1 MALQSSGSISLN
13 EVHIEA
19 GGSSGTTASLNDSDI
34 RGLTPASGYSIN
46 TGSGTQIA
54 LGDFYGASAEIVAR
68 TVAGSYGSGYPFT
81 GAFVA
86 GLLSSS
92 QSSAVGTLPSGFSNQ
107 GEYISGV
114 KFYGW
119 SHQAFPNTGSP
130 AIEIYYDTGT
140 GMTKPQNVS
149 NLTIQFKNITDSLD
163 SAVFPMNS
171 SDFSSAQTAGT
182 VPSGMTFGADAP
194 LGQPY
199 SGSYSNARSMNFSF
213 FSKYTGTPSTSYQA
227 FNGPSFA
234 HSFTTGLPP
243 ASGETVDL
251 FWET

>member
-1 MALQSSGSISLN
+1 MALQTSGSISLN

-46 TGSGTQIA
+46 TGSGTQID
-54 LGDFYGASAEIVAR
+54 LGDFYGASSEIVAR
-68 TVAGSYGSGYPFT
+68 TVAGTHGTGPYPFT
-81 GAFVA
+81 GALVA
-86 GLLSSS
+86 GVLSST

-107 GEYISGV
+107 SEYISGV

-119 SHQAFPNTGSP
+119 TKQAFPAYGSP
-130 AIEIYYDTGT
+130 HIEIYYDTGT

-149 NLTIQFKNITDSLD
+149 NLTIQFRNITDSRD
-163 SAVFPMNS
+163 SIVFPMNS

-182 VPSGMTFGADAP
+182 VPSGVLFGVDATIAA
-194 LGQPY
+194 PY
-199 SGSYSNARSMNFSF
+199 NGSYSNARSMNFSIY
-213 FSKYTGTPSTSYQA
+213 SKYTGSSSTSYNA
-227 FNGPSFA
+227 FN
-234 HSFTTGLPP
+234 TTSATWSTTADPV
-243 ASGETVDL
+243 SGDTVDL

>member
-1 MALQSSGSISLN
+1 MALQTSGSISLN

-46 TGSGTQIA
+46 TGSGTQID
-54 LGDFYGASAEIVAR
+54 LGDFYGASSEIVAR
-68 TVAGSYGSGYPFT
+68 TVAGNYGSGYPFT

-107 GEYISGV
+107 SEYISGV

-119 SHQAFPNTGSP
+119 SKQAFPAYGSP

-140 GMTKPQNVS
+140 GFTKPQNVS
-149 NLTIQFKNITDSLD
+149 NLTIQFRNITDSRD
-163 SAVFPMNS
+163 SIVFPMNS

-182 VPSGMTFGADAP
+182 VPSAMTFGVDAP
-194 LGQPY
+194 LGVPY
-199 SGSYSNARSMNFSF
+199 NGSYSNARSMNFGIY
-213 FSKYTGTPSTSYQA
+213 SKYTGSSSTSYNA
-227 FNGPSFA
+227 FN
-234 HSFTTGLPP
+234 TTSATWSTTADPV
-243 ASGETVDL
+243 SGDTVDL

>member
-1 MALQSSGSISLN
+1 MALQTTGTLSIN
-13 EVHIEA
+13 EIHIEA

-46 TGSGTQIA
+46 TASGTTISI
-54 LGDFYGASAEIVAR
+54 GDFYGASSEIVAR
-68 TVAGSYGSGYPFT
+68 TVAGSSGGTYPYI
-81 GAFVA
+81 GAYVA
-86 GLLSSS
+86 NLLASS
-92 QSSAVGTLPSGFSNQ
+92 QSAVGTLPSGFTDQSK
-107 GEYISGV
+107 YISGV

-119 SHQAFPNTGSP
+119 SHQSFPAYGSP

-140 GMTKPQNVS
+140 GFTKPQNVS
-149 NLTIQFKNITDSLD
+149 NLTIQFRNITDSVD
-163 SAVFPMNS
+163 SVVFPMNS

-182 VPSGMTFGADAP
+182 VPSGMFFGADSP
-194 LGQPY
+194 LGSPY
-199 SGSYSNARSMNFSF
+199 TGSYTNARSMNFSI
-213 FSKYTGTPSTSYQA
+213 FSKYTGTASTSWQA

-234 HSFTTGLPP
+234 HTFGTGSPP